1 MKVLNV
7 HERELSVPPKQVGG
21 LIDSLSSSQDLL
33 WPRHSWPRM
42 EFDRPLQVGANGG
55 HSPICYFVESYTPG
69 RSIRFRFTGP
79 KGFNGHHRFEIFEI
93 AAEACILR
101 HTLEMDAIGP
111 AVMSWPLVFR
121 PLHNALIEDSLAL
134 AQASLGQ
141 PPVVREWSSWVKLLR
156 WLVSKGQARAQVTP
170 NTAVNR
176 DTPQAARPLP

>member
-1 MKVLNV
+1 MKVLNM
-7 HERELSVPPKQVGG
+7 HERELPVPAQQVGR
-21 LIDSLSSSQDLL
+21 LIDSLSSMQDSL

-42 EFDRPLQVGANGG
+42 EFDRPLQVGATGG
-55 HSPICYFVESYTPG
+55 HGPIRYFVESYAQG
-69 RSIRFRFTGP
+69 SSVRFRFTGP

-93 AAEACILR
+93 STQACVLR

-111 AVMSWPLVFR
+111 AVVSWPLVFC

-141 PPVVREWSSWVKLLR
+141 RPVVREWSSWVKLLR
-156 WLVSKGQARAQVTP
+156 WLVSKGQARVQTTP

-176 DTPQAARPLP
+176 DVPQAARPLP

>member
-7 HERELSVPPKQVGG
+7 HERELSVPQEQVGE
-21 LIDSLSSSQDLL
+21 LIDSLSSREDSL

-42 EFDRPLQVGANGG
+42 EFDRPLQVGATGG
-55 HSPICYFVESYTPG
+55 HGPIRYFVENYTPG

-79 KGFNGHHRFEIFEI
+79 RGFNGHHRFELFETTG
-93 AAEACILR
+93 EVCILR

-111 AVMSWPLVFR
+111 AVISWPLVFR

-134 AQASLGQ
+134 AQANLGQ
-141 PPVVREWSSWVKLLR
+141 QPLVHKWSSWVKLLR

-170 NTAVNR
+170 STIVNR
-176 DTPQAARPLP
+176 NAPQAPRPLP